1 MRTLWFAGGADH
13 VNDLSEVRAVC
24 SQPLLKRH
32 GKDHGVPLA
41 HHPVSLEEPA
51 EMVKAIG
58 RFGEVTR
65 TMPFQPGGI
74 ALEDGTT
81 YLTDGIA
88 LPVQPPPKR
97 ITGA

>member
-1 MRTLWFAGGADH
+1 M
-13 VNDLSEVRAVC
+13 
-24 SQPLLKRH
+24 
-32 GKDHGVPLA
+32 A

-51 EMVKAIG
+51 EMVKTLG
-58 RFGEVTR
+58 RLGEVTK

-74 ALEDGTT
+74 ALENGII